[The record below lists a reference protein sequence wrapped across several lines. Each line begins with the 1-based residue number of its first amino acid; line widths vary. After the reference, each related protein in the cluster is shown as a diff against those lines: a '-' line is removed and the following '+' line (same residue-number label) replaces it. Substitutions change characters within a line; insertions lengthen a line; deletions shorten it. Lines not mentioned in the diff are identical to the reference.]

1 MNVGKEFEFKGIPL
15 RAEREMSDLSCDGC
29 FFKYIST
36 KNQIGCLTTSEEKVF
51 DCCKHDHII
60 FICLDSE
67 TRRTL
72 YREKKNDGTYE
83 KGESV

>member
-15 RAEREMSDLSCDGC
+15 RAEREMSDLSCDV

-67 TRRTL
+67 KGDPFI
-72 YREKKNDGTYE
+72 EKKE
-83 KGESV
+83 

>member
-15 RAEREMSDLSCDGC
+15 RAEREMSNLSCDVF

-60 FICLDSE
+60 MRSKKMDQILESINNSNPYHYV
-67 TRRTL
+67 
-72 YREKKNDGTYE
+72 YRH
-83 KGESV
+83 